1 MIYTTGGIKGGS
13 GKSTVATNLV
23 VLLTGLGRD
32 VLLVDADDQETSTDF
47 TALREERTDTKAG
60 YTAIQLSGT
69 AILKQIPKL
78 AERYQD
84 IVVDTGGRDTDS
96 QRAALTVSDVY
107 LVPFKP
113 RSFDIWTI
121 EKVQSIVE
129 QAQAINQKLRAFVF
143 LNMADPRGE
152 ENFEAAELLQQS
164 ESLEFVKS
172 TLGHRKAF
180 SNAAA
185 NGLGV
190 LELKGDEKQLF
201 HLLTLE
207 FINDYYDNN
216 SWKIN
221 QKTNI
226 DNQNLSQ
233 IETWSKLDF
242 KNYLTKNY
250 SDLEKEN
257 SDLKKIQTKKYKEI
271 FDASENL

>member
-47 TALREERTDTKAG
+47 TALREERTDSKAG

-190 LELKGDEKQLF
+190 LELKGDEKAAV
-201 HLLTLE
+201 E
-207 FINDYYDNN
+207 FR
-216 SWKIN
+216 
-221 QKTNI
+221 
-226 DNQNLSQ
+226 NLYES
-233 IETWSKLDF
+233 
-242 KNYLTKNY
+242 
-250 SDLEKEN
+250 
-257 SDLKKIQTKKYKEI
+257 IQT
-271 FDASENL
+271 SLTSR